1 MEQLFFR
8 FNPWWEEEISY
19 TFVERETYLLQMK
32 QSMKRKD
39 IAILTG
45 LRRIGKTTLMKLFIE
60 RLIKN
65 VKEFTSTPDGVRG

>member
-1 MEQLFFR
+1 
-8 FNPWWEEEISY
+8 
-19 TFVERETYLLQMK
+19 MK

>member
-60 RLIKN
+60 RLIEN